1 MNIGSKTATRKQQ
14 IEKEAA
20 ALFHEK
26 GYAASSM
33 RDLAQRVG
41 IEAGSLYSHFKSKES
56 ILQKICFDMANSFF
70 QSLDAI
76 ENLGLDAELQL
87 RNAIKAHLSVLTED
101 PEETIVFQ
109 NEWKHLSEPY
119 LADFISMRKD
129 YENRFRKILE
139 QGIKDG
145 LFENHDLK
153 ILSLTLLSALNNT
166 STWFKKSRDKSEDIG
181 EKLSNIF
188 LTGLLK
194 QK

>member
-1 MNIGSKTATRKQQ
+1 MDIRSKSLTRKEQ
-14 IEKEAA
+14 IEREAA
-20 ALFHEK
+20 SLFHEK

-70 QSLDAI
+70 ESLDAI
-76 ENLGLDAELQL
+76 ENLGLDAEKQL
-87 RNAIKAHLSVLTED
+87 RNAIGAHLEVLTKD

-109 NEWKHLSEPY
+109 NEWKFLSEPY
-119 LADFISMRKD
+119 LGDFISMRKE
-129 YENRFRKILE
+129 YENRFKKILE
-139 QGIKDG
+139 KGIKDG
-145 LFENHDLK
+145 LFENHDLT

-166 STWFKKSRDKSEDIG
+166 TNWYKKTQDNTEEIAF
-181 EKLSNIF
+181 KLSNIF
-188 LTGLLK
+188 LTGLIK